1 MRRPDQDAYFLRSP
15 KIVSLQRWVLI
26 CAPLLFAAPLLA
38 GCSGEPPTDLGIE
51 GGRLAP
57 CPDTPNCVSTREE
70 ADDAEHHM
78 EPVSFSGSAGEAME
92 AVAGTVEE
100 MPRAEIVQSED
111 DYLRAEFTSRIF
123 RFVDDVEF
131 RADGETGLIYFRS
144 ASRVGHSDMGVNRER
159 MTEVT
164 MRLEAKLGVEP

>member
-15 KIVSLQRWVLI
+15 KIVSLQRLVSI
-26 CAPLLFAAPLLA
+26 CAPLLFAVPLLA
-38 GCSGEPPTDLGIE
+38 ACGAEPPTDLGVE

-70 ADDAEHHM
+70 AEDTDHHM
-78 EPVSFSGSAGEAME
+78 KPVSFSGSAGEAME

-131 RADGETGLIYFRS
+131 RADAETGLIDLRS
-144 ASRVGHSDMGVNRER
+144 ASRVGHSDMSVNRER
-159 MTEVT
+159 MTEIT
-164 MRLEAKLGVEP
+164 ATLEARVGG